1 MNPISFAPNR
11 VSFQQRNNKVKQPN
25 NNLSQKIN
33 NKVIIGSAIASACL
47 GIGVANVYND
57 YQTKLLMQDMLEEY
71 KQDDTKSIKIEDLN
85 KDKTPEIILEKD
97 DGVQCVYDLK
107 NNTVNYKVDD
117 EMIEKI
123 R

>member
-47 GIGVANVYND
+47 GIGAANVYND

-107 NNTVNYKVDD
+107 HNTVNYKVDD
-117 EMIEKI
+117 DMIEKL